1 MNEFDIYIES
11 TGSMDVYPGNR
22 MAVFRNLLPEPLQL
36 DGDWRVALAEII
48 FPSSIKN
55 ITTTGY
61 MIYTPKTPYD
71 DMLPSNAGS
80 SGGATMVRRED
91 WSDNA
96 TFNDGEYQTVDEI
109 LKLLEVGTSSKKPLA
124 KAELQ
129 GDRVWLNFHQG
140 YGLSF
145 HDRSILNVLGFEGI
159 PDTNRG
165 GFFLGSNN
173 LVQEQTQP
181 IKSDYPIDITTGT
194 DIFFVYCNMIEQQN
208 IAGTK
213 APILRVID
221 TKRKL
226 KDGGLALTS
235 TITHRSFR
243 ELQFKKLVLSSIRE
257 IFIELVTATG
267 DYVPF
272 LGTGRVVLTLKFRK
286 FG

>member
-11 TGSMDVYPGNR
+11 TGSMDVYPGNK

-71 DMLPSNAGS
+71 NMSRLKPDS
-80 SGGATMVRRED
+80 SGATIVRRED
-91 WSDNA
+91 WSNNA
-96 TFNDGEYQTVDEI
+96 TFNAGEYLTVDEI
-109 LKLLEVGTSSKKPLA
+109 LKLLELGTSTKKPLA
-124 KAELQ
+124 KAEIH
-129 GDRVWLNFHQG
+129 DNRVQLKFNQG

-145 HDRSILNVLGFEGI
+145 HDRSILNVLGFNGV

-165 GFFLGSNN
+165 GFFIGSNK
-173 LVQEQTQP
+173 LVQEQAQP
-181 IKSDYPIDITTGT
+181 IKSDFPIDITSGT
-194 DIFFVYCNMIEQQN
+194 DNFFVYCNMIEQQN

-226 KDGGLALTS
+226 KDGGLTVTS
-235 TITHRSFR
+235 TTTHRSFR
-243 ELQFKKLVLSSIRE
+243 ELQYKKLVLSSIRE

-272 LGTGRVVLTLKFRK
+272 VGTGRVVLTLKFRK
-286 FG
+286 FD

>member
-1 MNEFDIYIES
+1 MNEFDINIES
-11 TGSMDVYPGNR
+11 TGSMDVYPGNK

-71 DMLPSNAGS
+71 YMSRPKSDS
-80 SGGATMVRRED
+80 SGATIVRRED
-91 WSDNA
+91 WSNNA
-96 TFNDGEYQTVDEI
+96 TFNAGEYLTVDEI
-109 LKLLEVGTSSKKPLA
+109 LKVLELGTSTKKPLA
-124 KAELQ
+124 KAEIQ
-129 GDRVWLNFHQG
+129 DKRVQLKFNQG

-145 HDRSILNVLGFEGI
+145 HDRSILNVLGFNGVS
-159 PDTNRG
+159 DTNRG
-165 GFFLGSNN
+165 GFFIGSNK
-173 LVQEQTQP
+173 LVQEQAQP
-181 IKSDYPIDITTGT
+181 IKSDFPIDITSGT

-226 KDGGLALTS
+226 KDGGLTVTS
-235 TITHRSFR
+235 TNTHRSFR
-243 ELQFKKLVLSSIRE
+243 ELQYKKLVLSSIRE

-272 LGTGRVVLTLKFRK
+272 VGTGRVVLTLKFRK
-286 FG
+286 FD

>member
-36 DGDWRVALAEII
+36 DGDWRVALAEIV

-71 DMLPSNAGS
+71 NSPPTKPGS
-80 SGGATMVRRED
+80 TIVRREN
-91 WSDNA
+91 WANNA
-96 TFNDGEYQTVDEI
+96 TFNPGEYQSVDEV
-109 LKLLEVGTSSKKPLA
+109 LKVLELGTSSKKPLA
-124 KAELQ
+124 KAEVQ
-129 GDRVWLNFHQG
+129 GNIVHLKFNEG

-145 HDRSILNVLGFEGI
+145 PDRSILNVLGFKGV

-165 GFFLGSNN
+165 GFFIGSNR
-173 LVQEQTQP
+173 LVQEQAQP
-181 IKSDYPIDITTGT
+181 IKADFPFDITTGT

-226 KDGGLALTS
+226 KDGSLSVTS
-235 TITHRSFR
+235 TTTHRSFR
-243 ELQFKKLVLSSIRE
+243 ELQFKKLVLSSVRE
-257 IFIELVTATG
+257 IFIELVSVTG
-267 DYVPF
+267 EYVPF

-286 FG
+286 FD